1 MTSKQKKVWEV
12 IYHNMMDISKWQP
25 WRDFSEEIP
34 FVYET
39 MGGKRKFYFTL
50 FGKTSKIKGI
60 CCYSSMNEYLT
71 ARTYRD
77 ITESNE
83 PDMPLQNALVGTWV
97 DNGEVSKANKEL
109 IKELGLKFR
118 GKGGWLQFEAYEVQ
132 YTPRSLNEKE
142 AEQLAD
148 ALDHFRQMMEP
159 YYLGGLQI
167 DFRENGML
175 VRSYNKKNKLWAN
188 TWKTSETQLDGAAPR
203 IELQPND
210 KLAEMKRLTLKKY
223 ALELDEM
230 LLPMPQKVKG
240 EKGRGYFPMAIFA
253 VDASKKKLIGMVETN
268 QEEDSD
274 VTLFDTLYELIK
286 KNGKPKQIK
295 VCNPILAGKIDD
307 FCKQIGVKLI
317 YSPNECEV
325 MKELVMDILNDLEEE
340 MSGDISQDMEEPPK
354 KKAIKFPVPDNGKS
368 FVISASLGTGCY
380 RHIRIGQGDTLE
392 RLHEA
397 ILDAFGFDDDHAH
410 AFFLDNRA
418 WSQASAFYSR
428 YIDEAEHFTNEYKLC
443 EVLSMGQKF
452 LYIFDFGEEWR
463 FSCKVLRELDEPTE
477 KPQVVRVSGEAPEQ
491 YGGY

>member
-1 MTSKQKKVWEV
+1 MTSKQKKVWEA
-12 IYHNMMDISKWQP
+12 IYHNMMEISKWQP

-39 MGGKRKFYFTL
+39 MGGKRKFYFAL

-97 DNGEVSKANKEL
+97 DNAEVSKANKEL

-118 GKGGWLQFEAYEVQ
+118 GKGGWLQFETYELQ

-142 AEQLAD
+142 AEQFAD

-210 KLAEMKRLTLKKY
+210 KLTEMKQLPLKKY

-230 LLPMPQKVKG
+230 LLPMPQNVKG

-253 VDASKKKLIGMVETN
+253 VDFSKKKLIGMVETN

-307 FCKQIGVKLI
+307 YCKQIGVKLT

-340 MSGDISQDMEEPPK
+340 MSGAISQEREEPPK
-354 KKAIKFPVPDNGKS
+354 KKAIKFPVPNNGKS

-380 RHIRIGQGDTLE
+380 RHIRIGQGETLE

-428 YIDEAEHFTNEYKLC
+428 YIEESEHLTNEYKLS
-443 EVLSMGQKF
+443 EVLSVGQKF

>member
-1 MTSKQKKVWEV
+1 MTNKQKEVWQA
-12 IYHNMMDISKWQP
+12 IYRNMMEISKWQP

-60 CCYSSMNEYLT
+60 CCYSDIDEYLT

-77 ITESNE
+77 ITELNE

-97 DNGEVSKANKEL
+97 DNGEVSQANKAL

-132 YTPRSLNEKE
+132 YTPRSLNAKE

-188 TWKTSETQLDGAAPR
+188 TWKTSETQLNGAAPR
-203 IELQPND
+203 MEIQPND
-210 KLAEMKRLTLKKY
+210 KLAEMKRLPLKKY

-240 EKGRGYFPMAIFA
+240 EKGRGYFPMLFMA
-253 VDASKKKLIGMVETN
+253 VDSSKKKLIGMVETN
-268 QEEDSD
+268 QEENSD
-274 VTLFDTLYELIK
+274 VTLFDTLYELIT

-307 FCKQIGVKLI
+307 YCKQIGVKLT

-325 MKELVMDILNDLEEE
+325 MKELVMNILNDLEEE
-340 MSGDISQDMEEPPK
+340 MSGDISQEREEPPK

-380 RHIRIGQGDTLE
+380 RHIRIGQGETLE
-392 RLHEA
+392 RLHET
-397 ILDAFGFDDDHAH
+397 ILDAFCFDDDHAH

-428 YIDEAEHFTNEYKLC
+428 YIEEAEHFTNEYKLC

-477 KPQVVRVSGEAPEQ
+477 MPQVVRVSGEAPEQ